1 MTRHAKY
8 MWLGL
13 LLVLLALPLLT
24 NSYYILRLLTTTGM
38 YLIIVSGLNVLQ
50 GYTGLV
56 SIGQAG
62 FYGFGAYAAGL
73 LMKNAGMPFVLTV
86 LVVMC
91 IGALVGLF
99 LGMVCLK
106 LKQAYLAIVTLAF
119 GLIVQ
124 IVAVNWSSVTGGM
137 EGLMGIPKPNILGF
151 LINTPTRGYYLV
163 LLISVIVSFV
173 IANLTKSSW
182 GRALKAVRD
191 DEIAANI
198 MGINVVSTKLFA
210 FAFSS
215 VLAMLSGTLYAGLYG
230 GIFSD
235 YFDMNLS
242 VLFLSMMVIGGAGTQ
257 VGPVLGTVLIALG
270 LETLRFLGEGQML
283 VYGVLVVALCVF
295 SPGGLV
301 EVFAKKYHEY
311 KDKTL
316 AERGVT
322 SE

>member
-1 MTRHAKY
+1 MTGNSKY
-8 MWLGL
+8 L
-13 LLVLLALPLLT
+13 LLALILALVALPLFIK
-24 NSYYILRLLTTTGM
+24 SYYVLRLLTTTGM
-38 YLIIVSGLNVLQ
+38 YLIIVGGLNVLQ

-62 FYGFGAYAAGL
+62 LYGFGAYAAGL
-73 LMKNAGMPFVLTV
+73 LMKNLGLPFVPTLFA
-86 LVVMC
+86 VMG
-91 IGALVGLF
+91 IGAIVGLF
-99 LGMVCLK
+99 LGVVCLK

-137 EGLMGIPKPNILGF
+137 EGLMGIPKPNIFGF
-151 LINTPTRGYYLV
+151 LINTPAKGYYLV
-163 LLISVIVSFV
+163 LVICVIVFFV
-173 IANLTKSSW
+173 IANLARSSW

-257 VGPVLGTVLIALG
+257 IGPVLGTALIALG

-283 VYGVLVVALCVF
+283 VYGVIVVALCIF
-295 SPGGLV
+295 SPGGLAGL
-301 EVFAKKYHEY
+301 FAKKYLEF
-311 KDKTL
+311 KNQPL
-316 AERGVT
+316 AEGRG
-322 SE
+322 SK

>member
-1 MTRHAKY
+1 MTGNSKY
-8 MWLGL
+8 L
-13 LLVLLALPLLT
+13 LFALILALVALPLFIK
-24 NSYYILRLLTTTGM
+24 SYYVLRLLTTTGM
-38 YLIIVSGLNVLQ
+38 YLIIVGGLNVLQ

-62 FYGFGAYAAGL
+62 LYGFGAYAAGL
-73 LMKNAGMPFVLTV
+73 LMKNLGLPFVPTLFA
-86 LVVMC
+86 VMG
-91 IGALVGLF
+91 IGAIVGLF
-99 LGMVCLK
+99 LGVVCLK

-137 EGLMGIPKPNILGF
+137 EGLMGIPKPNIFGF
-151 LINTPTRGYYLV
+151 LINTPAKGYYLV
-163 LLISVIVSFV
+163 LVICVIVFFV
-173 IANLTKSSW
+173 IANLARSSW

-257 VGPVLGTVLIALG
+257 IGPVLGTALIALG

-283 VYGVLVVALCVF
+283 VYGVIVVALCIF
-295 SPGGLV
+295 SPGGLAGL
-301 EVFAKKYHEY
+301 FAKKYLEF
-311 KDKTL
+311 KNQPL
-316 AERGVT
+316 AEGRG
-322 SE
+322 SK